1 MIFRT
6 DCMCWI
12 IIAIQKKKDVKSSKT
27 GTRDLIHII
36 IKNLLTG
43 TGKSHYQ
50 LHGRFIFLTFSFIY
64 FFNINQITLRYKMH
78 SLHHNRVIMFS
89 ELIKPISRCF
99 LTGLVFFMFSV
110 GSLYL
115 RIYVPV
121 QQVSLEPASPQH

>member
-6 DCMCWI
+6 DCICWI

-50 LHGRFIFLTFSFIY
+50 LHGRFIFLAFSFIY

-89 ELIKPISRCF
+89 ELIKPISRYF

-115 RIYVPV
+115 RIYIPV
-121 QQVSLEPASPQH
+121 QQESLDPTLPQH

>member
-1 MIFRT
+1 
-6 DCMCWI
+6 MCWI
-12 IIAIQKKKDVKSSKT
+12 IIAIQKKKDVKGSRT
-27 GTRDLIHII
+27 GTLDLVHIM

-43 TGKSHYQ
+43 TGKYKYY
-50 LHGRFIFLTFSFIY
+50 LHGRFTFLAFSFI
-64 FFNINQITLRYKMH
+64 FFSYINLITLRYKMH

-115 RIYVPV
+115 RIYIPV
-121 QQVSLEPASPQH
+121 Q

>member
-6 DCMCWI
+6 DCICWI

-89 ELIKPISRCF
+89 KLIKPISRYF

-115 RIYVPV
+115 RIYIPV